1 MKKLVALLLAV
12 LMMATLCVG
21 YAESADEFNPK
32 DYKIGYVTGIKGNAV
47 IQTIMMSY
55 FNKIDELG
63 YDPYCYAID
72 GNDVAQLVT
81 TGISALANDLDA
93 LIVYK
98 DISALA
104 LYQEAERLGVPT
116 IAIHMPVA
124 EDSGANCMADCLGD
138 PTEIGY
144 KGGMA
149 LGEELVRRGVES
161 GSIAVTI
168 GSLNNLTQA
177 NIDGF
182 NQAMANFPQYK
193 VLEVVQ
199 EGTDL
204 AAALQYEAGILQAN
218 PDVVGVWAPNGGAA
232 TTWPQTLEAAGY
244 EKGKVVVVGHDYTL
258 TNLEAIRSGWTYA
271 CIAQPLVE
279 EVQLAVEIFDN
290 YFRTGEGPAEYYNA
304 IEADLITQENV
315 EEYQQLVNQVSE
327 WFATYQG

>member
-1 MKKLVALLLAV
+1 MKKLALL
-12 LMMATLCVG
+12 MAAILLLTLCVG
-21 YAESADEFNPK
+21 PATAETAEFNPK

-98 DISALA
+98 DISALE

-116 IAIHMPVA
+116 IAIHMPVD
-124 EDSGANCMADCLGD
+124 EDSGANCMADVMGD
-138 PTEIGY
+138 PTYIGY
-144 KGGMA
+144 TGGMA
-149 LGEELVRRGVES
+149 LGEELVRRGIES
-161 GSIAVTI
+161 GSIAITI

-177 NIDGF
+177 NMNGF
-182 NQAMANFPQYK
+182 NEAMKQFPQYK
-193 VLEVVQ
+193 VLEFVA

-204 AAALQYEAGILQAN
+204 AGALQYESAIVQAN
-218 PDVVGVWAPNGGAA
+218 PDLVGVWAPNGGSA

-244 EKGKVVVVGHDYTL
+244 EKGKVVIVGHDYTL

-279 EVQLAVEIFDN
+279 EVQIAVEIFDH
-290 YFRTGEGPAEYYNA
+290 YFRTGEKPEKYKV
-304 IEADLITQENV
+304 ECSVELITQENV
-315 EEYQQLVNQVSE
+315 EDYQKLVDTVSE
-327 WFATYQG
+327 WFATYSG